1 MTGGNTGLRDCVIP
15 ASLNSHPKISLVT
28 TKESPGGCKLAISF
42 RASLINRRG
51 INKHT
56 VLTQGHLCWVFF
68 MLSGKLP
75 TLCQLTG
82 VLAAGKSSFLQAA
95 AATVNSEKKRPSV
108 VEARGCSVA
117 SCRSPAG
124 SLAHAWGT
132 LSPCKGSLC
141 LLLVPLFAGAAGE
154 HKDLE
159 RKAGQKGKCC
169 CRNPK
174 VIRGW
179 CVSAKA
185 FLLEGPDFC
194 RRILSERV
202 WYSTLK

>member
-75 TLCQLTG
+75 MLCQLTG

-95 AATVNSEKKRPSV
+95 AATVSSDKKRPSV
-108 VEARGCSVA
+108 VEARGFGVA

-124 SLAHAWGT
+124 SLARAWGM

-141 LLLVPLFAGAAGE
+141 LLSSLSLLGLPVDTRTWKERLDRKESVAAEIPRWYGAGVC
-154 HKDLE
+154 
-159 RKAGQKGKCC
+159 Q
-169 CRNPK
+169 PK
-174 VIRGW
+174 PFSLRGLIS
-179 CVSAKA
+179 VGG
-185 FLLEGPDFC
+185 FLMKEFG
-194 RRILSERV
+194 
-202 WYSTLK
+202 TQH